1 MKRIIRKWYRRLGLP
16 DSYEEAF
23 EIILERANI
32 DCIDKENALQFLM
45 EMKNYGLNLIY
56 ILSKCEE
63 MQEMYTARGIPERYL
78 HAVLAEIAKE
88 AMDCQKNF
96 GQLGIFEIAWF
107 NCFVKGTV
115 LFRIGRLNF
124 MLQTASDR
132 CAGGDVYVGDKI
144 VSVHIPGGEK
154 LDEDACYMAFSE
166 AEHFI
171 MQYFPEHDFQ
181 YFICHSWLLDEL
193 YEKFLKK
200 DSNIGR
206 FRKMFKA
213 YRRDETDSVIKFVFG
228 KAVTRDNISGYQ
240 SMNGFQEKLKRYIL
254 EGGKLYVTCGTR
266 TRAYK

>member
-1 MKRIIRKWYRRLGLP
+1 MKDSVRKWYGRLGLP
-16 DSYEEAF
+16 NSCEEAF
-23 EIILERANI
+23 ERILERVDT
-32 DCIDKENALQFLM
+32 DCIDQENLLQYLT
-45 EMKNYGLNLIY
+45 EKKDLGLNLIY
-56 ILSKCEE
+56 ILSKCEG

-107 NCFVKGTV
+107 NCFVKGTM

-124 MLQTASDR
+124 MLETAGDW
-132 CAGGDVYVGDKI
+132 CAGGDVYVGDKM

-154 LDEDACYMAFSE
+154 LDEEACYLAFSE

-181 YFICHSWLLDEL
+181 YFMCHSWLLDEL
-193 YEKFLKK
+193 YEEFLKE
-200 DSNIGR
+200 DSNISK
-206 FRKMFKA
+206 FRSMFKP
-213 YRRDETDSVIKFVFG
+213 YRRDEADSVIKFAFG
-228 KAVTRDNISGYQ
+228 KAVTRANIGEYQ
-240 SMNGFQEKLKRYIL
+240 SRNSFQETLKRYIL

-266 TRAYK
+266 ARAYK